1 MGRTLAGR
9 FALVSQLGQ
18 GAMGTVWRA
27 TDLHVGRDVAVKLVL
42 DGAGRAERLL
52 REAQLAARLD
62 HPGIVRVH
70 AAGQD
75 EGRPWIA
82 LELVEGARTLGTVF
96 KELPLRERVT
106 LVRDAA
112 LALGHAHAR
121 GVVHRDVKPDNILV
135 DAQGRVRVTDFG
147 LAAAADL
154 ERLTRTGAAIGT
166 PAFMAPEQLGGGTI
180 GPPADVWGLGGVLY
194 EALTGER
201 PFEADDMASLV
212 ARVARADVVPPRRL
226 DPAIPRA
233 PEGVCLR
240 PLARSPAARYPD
252 AGAFAAA
259 LDAAL
264 ARGHRHR
271 GPLLAVAGAGALLAA
286 ALVAVGLKVLG
297 GSEAAPRAAVEPA
310 APRVPTASALVAPA
324 APAPTPPPTPLTIV
338 YEPGQRL
345 RWKLRWGTAGTL
357 ERVEYRVKLALT
369 VDGVGLGED
378 QAVVRLVARME
389 ALAVETTSWRWD
401 SETAGPDDLP
411 LFRDMLLRIQRD
423 VVVVVHPPTGEVA
436 VKSIRPFDDAAVRE
450 AIGRANELSVVIN
463 VVAGELNDAGLRRS
477 LENCLRIPTP
487 PGGGATWT
495 HQELPLFAGGGEDR
509 LRGDAVCRLEPSPG
523 DRTRGALS
531 ARLSG
536 PCKRSS
542 GQVWPGANYTL
553 EAVVRANTLE
563 RSAVRITLPRAQES
577 SFMASDAW
585 FTLEAVR

>member
-42 DGAGRAERLL
+42 EGTGRAERLL

-62 HPGIVRVH
+62 HPGVVRVH

-82 LELVEGARTLGTVF
+82 LELVEGARTLGAVF
-96 KELPLRERVT
+96 KELPLRERVE

-194 EALTGER
+194 EALTGEL
-201 PFEADDMASLV
+201 PFEADDLASLV

-233 PEGVCLR
+233 LELVCLR
-240 PLARSPAARYPD
+240 ALSRSPDARYPD

-259 LDAAL
+259 LEAAL

-271 GPLLAVAGAGALLAA
+271 GPLLAVAGAGALLVA
-286 ALVAVGLKVLG
+286 ALVAVCVKAG
-297 GSEAAPRAAVEPA
+297 GSEAAQRVAVEPA
-310 APRVPTASALVAPA
+310 APEVPTASALVAPA
-324 APAPTPPPTPLTIV
+324 PPAAPPPTPLTIV

-345 RWKLRWGTAGTL
+345 RWTLRWGTAGTL

-369 VDGVGLGED
+369 VDGVGLGDD
-378 QAVVRLVARME
+378 QAAVRLVARME

-423 VVVVVHPPTGEVA
+423 VVVGVHPPTGDVA
-436 VKSIRPFDDAAVRE
+436 VRSVKPFDVAAVRE
-450 AIGRANELSVVIN
+450 AIGRANELVVVIN
-463 VVAGELNDAGLRRS
+463 VVAGELNDAGLRRT

-495 HQELPLFAGGGEDR
+495 HPDLPLFAGGGEDR
-509 LRGDAVCRLEPSPG
+509 VRGDAVCRLDPTPG
-523 DRTRGALS
+523 DRTRRMLS

-536 PCKRSS
+536 QLRRAS
-542 GQVWPGANYTL
+542 GQVWTGANYTL
-553 EAVVRANTLE
+553 EAVVRGSSLE
-563 RSAVRITLPRAQES
+563 RSAVRLTLPRAQES
-577 SFMASDAW
+577 SFMASEAW
-585 FTLEAVR
+585 FTLEAAR